1 MNFGLVAGLKE
12 AYPVSQLCD
21 VLTVQKS
28 SYYYWQA
35 HRQPTAARLHLQV
48 QVKAI
53 HAEVNP
59 VYGSRR
65 MSTALKMQGLNVG
78 RYQARSLMQEAHV
91 MAIQPKKRHTYSAGV
106 VSCVADNHLNREFEA
121 RQP

>member
-1 MNFGLVAGLKE
+1 MNYGLVAGLKE
-12 AYPVSQLCD
+12 AYPVSPLCE
-21 VLTVQKS
+21 VLAVQKS

-53 HAEVNP
+53 DAQVDH

-65 MSTALKMQGLNVG
+65 MSTALNPDFPLG
-78 RYQARSLMQEAHV
+78 S
-91 MAIQPKKRHTYSAGV
+91 
-106 VSCVADNHLNREFEA
+106 
-121 RQP
+121 